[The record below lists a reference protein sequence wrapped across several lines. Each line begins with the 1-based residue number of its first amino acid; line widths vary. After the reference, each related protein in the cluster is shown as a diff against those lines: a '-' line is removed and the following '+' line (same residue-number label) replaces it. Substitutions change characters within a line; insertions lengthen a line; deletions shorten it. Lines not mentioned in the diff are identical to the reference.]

1 MSAKA
6 LDLFQAFQENTLPL
20 EGGYIVSSFFD
31 SNSTYSRYEVVSYS
45 GVKNVFASEEGLTF
59 QSDGKKLFIL
69 VEPSSYPRKQ
79 LEPVYRDKNESIP
92 HRYKEL
98 TIFTCKDQ
106 TKVMVSNEPVQS
118 YSAFTILRPTSINF
132 ALVFF
137 PAPDILDTMEFFFQ
151 KTLNRE
157 AGVPQIN
164 ANSAAK
170 TISQGIA
177 KLLEN
182 F

>member
-1 MSAKA
+1 MAAKA
-6 LDLFQAFQENTLPL
+6 LDLFHAYQENTLPRD
-20 EGGYIVSSFFD
+20 GGYIVSSFFD
-31 SNSTYSRYEVVSYS
+31 GSSTYSRYEVVSYS
-45 GVKNVFASEEGLTF
+45 GVKNIFLTEEGLTF

-69 VEPSSYPRKQ
+69 VEPATYPRKQ

-98 TIFTCKDQ
+98 TTFTCKDQ
-106 TKVMVSNEPVQS
+106 TKVMVSAEPVQS
-118 YSAFTILRPTSINF
+118 YSAFTILKPTSINF
-132 ALVFF
+132 ALVFYNT
-137 PAPDILDTMEFFFQ
+137 PDILETMEFFFQ

-164 ANSAAK
+164 ANEAAK
-170 TISQGIA
+170 TISEGIS
-177 KLLEN
+177 KLLLR